1 LPNMISP
8 IVVLATAGV
17 GIAILIAAGL
27 SYLGLGA
34 QPPTPE
40 WGAMLS
46 GARSYLRSAWWMA
59 TYPGLAI
66 TLVVIS
72 LNLCGDWLR
81 DLLDPR
87 MRT

>member
-1 LPNMISP
+1 
-8 IVVLATAGV
+8 
-17 GIAILIAAGL
+17 
-27 SYLGLGA
+27 
-34 QPPTPE
+34 
-40 WGAMLS
+40 MLS